1 MSTAPLLTTLEATKT
16 VALTTHRRDGTPV
29 TTPVNVVVDDGHAY
43 FRTWE
48 TSGKAKRL
56 RHDSHVEVAP
66 ATYSGRRRTGPEVG
80 ARARLLG
87 DDEEVKAGHALRRA
101 FPFLHGVLV
110 PLTHR
115 IKRVRTVHYELLEP
129 VSVEATAPRSTQP
142 RESTT

>member
-1 MSTAPLLTTLEATKT
+1 MSSTPLLTTLEATKT

-29 TTPVNVVVDDGHAY
+29 TTPVNVVVDEGHAY

-56 RHDSHVEVAP
+56 RQDAHVEVAP
-66 ATYSGRRRTGPEVG
+66 ATYTGRRRTGPDVG
-80 ARARLLG
+80 ARALLLG
-87 DDEEVKAGHALRRA
+87 SSEEAKAVHALRRA

-115 IKRVRTVHYELLEP
+115 MKRVRTVHYELLEP
-129 VSVEATAPRSTQP
+129 TTIASQAVTPRG
-142 RESTT
+142 